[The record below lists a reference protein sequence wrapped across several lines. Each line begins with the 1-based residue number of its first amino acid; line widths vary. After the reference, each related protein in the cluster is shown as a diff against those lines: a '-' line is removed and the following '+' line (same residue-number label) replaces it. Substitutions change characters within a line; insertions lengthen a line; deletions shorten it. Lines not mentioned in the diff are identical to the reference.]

1 MVEMILPLLLVVFS
15 NTFYHIFA
23 KFTSPKAN
31 PFLSLTV
38 TYVVAAILSFLA
50 FLFMGE
56 RKNILQEA
64 SNLNWASFALGAA
77 IIGLELG
84 YIYFYRAGWKVS
96 IGSLVANVALACVL
110 LVVGYL
116 LFKESISLRQ
126 IIGIVVCALG
136 LFLITK

>member
-1 MVEMILPLLLVVFS
+1 MLQMMLPLLLVVFS

-38 TYVVAAILSFLA
+38 TYIVAALLSFIA

-56 RKNILQEA
+56 RKGLLQEA
-64 SNLNWASFALGAA
+64 SNLNWASLALGVS

-96 IGSLVANVALACVL
+96 VGSLVANITLACVL
-110 LVVGYL
+110 LLVGLL

-126 IIGIVVCALG
+126 IIGIIVCALG
-136 LFLITK
+136 LILITK